1 MPNPRQIHGN
11 LQVEAIWTIIPA
23 VVLFVVLFFTI
34 QGLYQVAA
42 QPAGKPLIVRAIG
55 HQWWWEF
62 YYEDYN
68 FTTADTLHAPVGT
81 IVHVDLFSNNVIHS
95 FWIPQLTGKT
105 DVIPGHTNQKW
116 FKADQTGIYLGIC
129 TEYCGIQH
137 GNMRFNVSIDTPDT
151 FQTWVSTQQQAAVA
165 PAAGSLAQQ
174 GQKLFTQTCTACHG
188 IVGVNVQG
196 SYDPAKDCLNFN
208 AASTDSE
215 RCKVGPNL
223 THFGSRDMIA
233 GGVLMN
239 NKDQCQP
246 GPNLLQRCNLA
257 KWLNDPQG
265 VKPGND
271 MQIGPL
277 TADQINALVAYL
289 ESLK

>member
-1 MPNPRQIHGN
+1 
-11 LQVEAIWTIIPA
+11 
-23 VVLFVVLFFTI
+23 
-34 QGLYQVAA
+34 
-42 QPAGKPLIVRAIG
+42 
-55 HQWWWEF
+55 
-62 YYEDYN
+62 
-68 FTTADTLHAPVGT
+68 
-81 IVHVDLFSNNVIHS
+81 
-95 FWIPQLTGKT
+95 
-105 DVIPGHTNQKW
+105 
-116 FKADQTGIYLGIC
+116 
-129 TEYCGIQH
+129 
-137 GNMRFNVSIDTPDT
+137 MRFDVVIDTPDT
-151 FQTWVSTQQQAAVA
+151 FQTWVSTQQQAAVT
-165 PAAGSLAQQ
+165 PAAGSLEEQ
-174 GQKLFTQTCTACHG
+174 GAKIFAQTCTACHG
-188 IVGVNVQG
+188 IVGVDAKG
-196 SYDPAKDCLNFN
+196 YYDPAKDCVNFG

-277 TADQINALVAYL
+277 TPDQINALVAYL

>member
-1 MPNPRQIHGN
+1 
-11 LQVEAIWTIIPA
+11 
-23 VVLFVVLFFTI
+23 VLFFTI
-34 QGLYQVAA
+34 QGLYQVSA
-42 QPAGKPLIVRAIG
+42 QPVGKALNVRAIG

-68 FTTADTLHAPVGT
+68 FTTADTLHAPVGM

-105 DVIPGHTNQKW
+105 DVIPGHDNQKW
-116 FKADQTGIYLGIC
+116 FRADNTGEYLGIC
-129 TEYCGIQH
+129 TEYCGTQH
-137 GNMRFNVSIDTPDT
+137 ANMRFDVVIDKPDT
-151 FQTWVSTQQQAAVA
+151 FQTWVSTQQQAALT
-165 PAAGSLAQQ
+165 PAAGSLEAQ
-174 GQKLFTQTCTACHG
+174 GATLFAQSGCTACHG
-188 IVGVNVQG
+188 IVGVDVKG
-196 SYDPAKDCLNFN
+196 YYDPAKDCANFN
-208 AASTDSE
+208 PAPTDSE

-246 GPNLLQRCNLA
+246 GHLENCNLA
-257 KWLNDPQG
+257 KWLADPQG

-277 TADQINALVAYL
+277 SPTQINALVAYL